1 MAESNKQKKQAYLE
15 QINLAEKL
23 RGIVED
29 TNMENERAIEIAID
43 LDSKLQDRI
52 KSADGIKALDEA
64 INELLLEQAKTKSDI
79 NQEMI
84 DELTTTRD
92 IMKLEEERKGLMD
105 DLNDKLKDA
114 SGMNNEFVKAFQQGG
129 AIGVG
134 IVATT
139 KALEYL
145 GDVMDNTVGLAKD
158 LYTNMGTSADEATRL
173 GFQTLGAAISIEGL
187 LYGVEGLSAAA
198 KDAGDFFG
206 TTRGVTSQMQKDIA
220 ELTALTG
227 DAANSVKLN
236 EIFEQTAQSS
246 SDLTDDIRAIATKE
260 GVNASALFKQ
270 MAGSAGL
277 LVGASAEELKN
288 LAKKTAELQR
298 QGVTMAQMEEMSG
311 NLLNIETSL
320 QAEMKVRAMGMDQIA
335 GSAGAFRD
343 AAMAFEFGDEAQGME
358 LMSQALQQAGVDAER
373 FGEMNR
379 KEKEAVAALMGTNV
393 DGLSDMV
400 IKQEQFA
407 RLKKENPTMSTEELQ
422 ALAEADAK
430 TAQIMGKVGSFGADI
445 GVAFAGAVAQM
456 AIMNKMQG
464 KDFGFKNLIPGMSKK
479 PKVET
484 PEIDP
489 KATDPKKAGGL
500 KSFLIGLRDGLQAF
514 AKSAGKTLLGA
525 LTLAGVV
532 AILGAGFAV
541 AMAILGDVDPVGM
554 LAFSVSIG
562 ILGAALALM
571 GQIGGNV
578 IMGALALG
586 IVAIALIPAAYAFS
600 LLENVDIGKMIAFSI
615 MLPLLALAAAG
626 LGFIAPFVI
635 AGAAALLVLGL
646 AIIPAAMAFSM
657 LSDANMEGIVD
668 KLATLGAVAGP
679 LLMVGAGLISI
690 AAGLGIMGYAGMAAL
705 PVLGMLL
712 ALSAAAPALIALGG
726 ALGGIFG
733 GGDEGGD
740 SDVVSELKGLRSDI
754 AAQPIQIVV
763 DGKVI
768 SEITRVQRS
777 RQSRAV

>member
-23 RGIVED
+23 KGIVEG

-43 LDSKLQDRI
+43 LDNKLQDRI
-52 KSADGIKALDEA
+52 KSADGVKALDEA

-206 TTRGVTSQMQKDIA
+206 TTRGVTAQMQKDIA

-227 DAANSVKLN
+227 DAAGSVKLN
-236 EIFEQTAQSS
+236 EIFEQTAQNS

-288 LAKKTAELQR
+288 LAKKTAELQK

-343 AAMAFEFGDEAQGME
+343 AAMAFEFGDEAEGME

-400 IKQEQFA
+400 VKQEQFA

-635 AGAAALLVLGL
+635 AGAAALMILGL
-646 AIIPAAMAFSM
+646 ALIPAAMAFGM
-657 LSDANMEGIVD
+657 LGDSGMDGMVES
-668 KLATLGAVAGP
+668 LATLGRVAGP

-690 AAGLGIMGYAGMAAL
+690 AAGLGIMGYAGMVAL

>member
-23 RGIVED
+23 KGIVEG

-227 DAANSVKLN
+227 DAAGSVKLN
-236 EIFEQTAQSS
+236 EIFEQTAQNS

-288 LAKKTAELQR
+288 LAKKTAELQK

-343 AAMAFEFGDEAQGME
+343 AAMAFEFGEEAEGME

-456 AIMNKMQG
+456 ALMNKMHGQ
-464 KDFGFKNLIPGMSKK
+464 DMGFKNLIPGMSKK

-626 LGFIAPFVI
+626 LGFIAPFVM

>member
-236 EIFEQTAQSS
+236 EIFEQTAQNS

-320 QAEMKVRAMGMDQIA
+320 RAEMKVRAMGMDDIA
-335 GSAGAFRD
+335 SSAGAFRD

>member
-23 RGIVED
+23 KGIVEG

-246 SDLTDDIRAIATKE
+246 SDLTATKE

-626 LGFIAPFVI
+626 LGFIAPFVM

-646 AIIPAAMAFSM
+646 AIIPAAM
-657 LSDANMEGIVD
+657 ANMEGIVD

>member
-23 RGIVED
+23 KGIVEG

-379 KEKEAVAALMGTNV
+379 KEREAVAALIGTNV

-464 KDFGFKNLIPGMSKK
+464 KDMGFKNLIPGMSKK

-626 LGFIAPFVI
+626 LGFIAPFVM

>member
-23 RGIVED
+23 KGIVEG

-236 EIFEQTAQSS
+236 EIFEQTAQNS

-626 LGFIAPFVI
+626 LGFIAPFVM

>member
-1 MAESNKQKKQAYLE
+1 MAESNKQKKQAYIE

-23 RGIVED
+23 KGIVEG

-52 KSADGIKALDEA
+52 KSADGIQKLDEA
-64 INELLLEQAKTKSDI
+64 INELLLEQARTKSDI

-92 IMKLEEERKGLMD
+92 IMKLEEKRKDLMD
-105 DLNDKLKDA
+105 DLTDKLKDA
-114 SGMNNEFVKAFQQGG
+114 GGLNNEFVKAFQQGG
-129 AIGVG
+129 LIGAG

-158 LYTNMGTSADEATRL
+158 LYTNMGTSTEEATRL
-173 GFQTLGAAISIEGL
+173 GFQTLGAALSIEGL

-206 TTRGVTSQMQKDIA
+206 TTRGITSQMQKDIA

-236 EIFEQTAQSS
+236 AIFEQTAQSS

-288 LAKKTAELQR
+288 LAKKTAELQK

-320 QAEMKVRAMGMDQIA
+320 RAEMKVRAMGMDDIA

-343 AAMAFEFGDEAQGME
+343 AAMAFEFGEEAEGME
-358 LMSQALQQAGVDAER
+358 LMGQALKQAGVDAER

-400 IKQEQFA
+400 VKQAEFA
-407 RLKKENPTMSTEELQ
+407 RLKAENPTMSPEELQ
-422 ALAEADAK
+422 ALSEAKKETEILLSKAVSGG
-430 TAQIMGKVGSFGADI
+430 TEL

-464 KDFGFKNLIPGMSKK
+464 KSMGFENLIPGMSKK
-479 PKVET
+479 KKIET

-489 KATDPKKAGGL
+489 KATDPKKAGGI
-500 KSFLIGLRDGLQAF
+500 KSFLMGLRDGLQAF
-514 AKSAGKTLLGA
+514 AKGAGKTLLGA

-532 AILGAGFAV
+532 AILGVGFAV
-541 AMAILGDVDPVGM
+541 AMEILGDVDPVKM
-554 LAFSVSIG
+554 LAFSVSMG
-562 ILGAALALM
+562 ILGATLAL
-571 GQIGGNV
+571 IANVAGNV
-578 IMGALALG
+578 IVGALALG
-586 IVAIALIPAAYAFS
+586 IVAVALIPAAYAFS
-600 LLENVDIGKMIAFSI
+600 LLENVDVGKMIAFSI

-626 LGFIAPFVI
+626 LGFLFVPI
-635 AGAAALLVLGL
+635 VAGAAALMILGAAL
-646 AIIPAAMAFSM
+646 IPAAMAFGM
-657 LSDANMEGIVD
+657 LGDSGVEGIVES
-668 KLATLGAVAGP
+668 LGTLGQVAGP
-679 LLMVGAGLISI
+679 LLMVGAGLVSI
-690 AAGLGIMGYAGMAAL
+690 AAGLAIMGYVGMGAL
-705 PVLGMLL
+705 PILGMLL
-712 ALSAAAPALIALGG
+712 ALSVAAPALLALGG

-754 AAQPIQIVV
+754 AGQPIQIVV

>member
-1 MAESNKQKKQAYLE
+1 MAESNKQKKQAYIE

-52 KSADGIKALDEA
+52 KSADGIQKLDEA
-64 INELLLEQAKTKSDI
+64 INELLLEQARTKSDI

-92 IMKLEEERKGLMD
+92 IMKLEEKRKDLMD
-105 DLNDKLKDA
+105 DLTDKLKDA
-114 SGMNNEFVKAFQQGG
+114 GGLNNEFVKAFQQGG
-129 AIGVG
+129 LIGAG

-158 LYTNMGTSADEATRL
+158 LYTNMGTSTEEATRL
-173 GFQTLGAAISIEGL
+173 GFQTLGAALSIEGL

-206 TTRGVTSQMQKDIA
+206 TTRGITSQMQKDIA

-236 EIFEQTAQSS
+236 AIFEQTAQSS

-288 LAKKTAELQR
+288 LAKKTAELQK

-320 QAEMKVRAMGMDQIA
+320 RAEMKVRAMGMDDIA

-343 AAMAFEFGDEAQGME
+343 AAMAFEFGEEAEGME
-358 LMSQALQQAGVDAER
+358 LMGQALKQAGVDAER

-400 IKQEQFA
+400 VKQAEFA
-407 RLKKENPTMSTEELQ
+407 RLKAENPTMSPEELQ
-422 ALAEADAK
+422 ALSEAKKETEILLSKAVSGG
-430 TAQIMGKVGSFGADI
+430 TELGI
-445 GVAFAGAVAQM
+445 AFAGAVAQM

-464 KDFGFKNLIPGMSKK
+464 KSMGFENLIPGMSKK
-479 PKVET
+479 KKIET

-489 KATDPKKAGGL
+489 KATDPKKAGGI
-500 KSFLIGLRDGLQAF
+500 KSFLMGLRDGLQAF
-514 AKSAGKTLLGA
+514 AKGAGKTLLGA

-532 AILGAGFAV
+532 AILGVGFAV
-541 AMAILGDVDPVGM
+541 AMEILGDVDPVKM
-554 LAFSVSIG
+554 LAFSVSMG
-562 ILGAALALM
+562 ILGATLAL
-571 GQIGGNV
+571 IANVAGNV
-578 IMGALALG
+578 IVGALALG
-586 IVAIALIPAAYAFS
+586 IVAVALIPAAYAFS
-600 LLENVDIGKMIAFSI
+600 LLENVDVGKMIAFSI

-626 LGFIAPFVI
+626 LGFLFVPI
-635 AGAAALLVLGL
+635 VAGAAALMILGAAL
-646 AIIPAAMAFSM
+646 IPAAMAFGM
-657 LSDANMEGIVD
+657 LGDSGVEGIVES
-668 KLATLGAVAGP
+668 LGTLGQVAGP
-679 LLMVGAGLISI
+679 LLMVGAGLVSI
-690 AAGLGIMGYAGMAAL
+690 AAGLAIMGYVGMGAL
-705 PVLGMLL
+705 PILGMLL
-712 ALSAAAPALIALGG
+712 ALSVAAPALLALGG

-754 AAQPIQIVV
+754 AGQPIQIVV

>member
-23 RGIVED
+23 KGIVEG

-236 EIFEQTAQSS
+236 EIFEQTAQNS

-288 LAKKTAELQR
+288 LAKKTAELQK

-400 IKQEQFA
+400 VKQEQFA

-541 AMAILGDVDPVGM
+541 AMAILGDFDPVGM

-626 LGFIAPFVI
+626 LGFIAPFVM

>member
-525 LTLAGVV
+525 AVLAGDV

-626 LGFIAPFVI
+626 LGFIAPFVM

>member
-1 MAESNKQKKQAYLE
+1 MAESNKQKKQAYIE

-52 KSADGIKALDEA
+52 KSADGIQKLDEA
-64 INELLLEQAKTKSDI
+64 INELLLEQARTKSDI

-92 IMKLEEERKGLMD
+92 IMKLEEKRKDLMD
-105 DLNDKLKDA
+105 DLTDKLKDA
-114 SGMNNEFVKAFQQGG
+114 GGLNNEFVKAFQQGG
-129 AIGVG
+129 LIGAG

-158 LYTNMGTSADEATRL
+158 LYTNMGTSTEEATRL
-173 GFQTLGAAISIEGL
+173 GFQTLGAAFSIEGL

-206 TTRGVTSQMQKDIA
+206 TTRGITSQMQKDIA

-236 EIFEQTAQSS
+236 AIFEQTAQSS

-288 LAKKTAELQR
+288 LAKKTAELQK

-320 QAEMKVRAMGMDQIA
+320 RAEMKVRAMGMDDIA

-343 AAMAFEFGDEAQGME
+343 AAMAFEFGEEAEGME
-358 LMSQALQQAGVDAER
+358 LMGQALKQAGVDAER

-400 IKQEQFA
+400 VKQAEFA
-407 RLKKENPTMSTEELQ
+407 RLKAENPTMSPEELQ
-422 ALAEADAK
+422 ALSEAKKETEILLSKAVSGG
-430 TAQIMGKVGSFGADI
+430 TELGI
-445 GVAFAGAVAQM
+445 AFAGAVAQM

-464 KDFGFKNLIPGMSKK
+464 KSMGFENLIPGMSKK
-479 PKVET
+479 KKIET

-489 KATDPKKAGGL
+489 KATDPKKAGGI
-500 KSFLIGLRDGLQAF
+500 KSFLMGLRDGLQAF
-514 AKSAGKTLLGA
+514 AKGAGKTLLGA

-532 AILGAGFAV
+532 AILGVGFAV
-541 AMAILGDVDPVGM
+541 AMEILGDVDPVKM
-554 LAFSVSIG
+554 LAFSVSMG
-562 ILGAALALM
+562 ILGATLAL
-571 GQIGGNV
+571 IANVAGNV
-578 IMGALALG
+578 IVGALALG
-586 IVAIALIPAAYAFS
+586 IVAVALIPAAYAFS
-600 LLENVDIGKMIAFSI
+600 LLENVDVGKMIAFSI

-626 LGFIAPFVI
+626 LGFLFVPI
-635 AGAAALLVLGL
+635 VAGAAALMILGAAL
-646 AIIPAAMAFSM
+646 IPAAMAFGM
-657 LSDANMEGIVD
+657 LGDSGVEGIVES
-668 KLATLGAVAGP
+668 LGTLGQVAGP
-679 LLMVGAGLISI
+679 LLMVGAGLVSI
-690 AAGLGIMGYAGMAAL
+690 AAGLAIMGYVGMGAL
-705 PVLGMLL
+705 PILGMLL
-712 ALSAAAPALIALGG
+712 ALSVAAPALLALGG

-754 AAQPIQIVV
+754 AGQPIQIVV

>member
-236 EIFEQTAQSS
+236 EIFEQTAQNS

-626 LGFIAPFVI
+626 LGFIAPFVM

-712 ALSAAAPALIALGG
+712 ALSEAAPALLALGG

>member
-52 KSADGIKALDEA
+52 KSADGVKALDEA

-626 LGFIAPFVI
+626 LGFIAPFVM

>member
-1 MAESNKQKKQAYLE
+1 MAESNKQKKQAYIE

-52 KSADGIKALDEA
+52 KSADGIQKLDEA
-64 INELLLEQAKTKSDI
+64 INELLLEQARTKSDI

-92 IMKLEEERKGLMD
+92 IMKLEEKRKDLME
-105 DLNDKLKDA
+105 DLTDKLKDA
-114 SGMNNEFVKAFQQGG
+114 GGLNNEFVKAFQQGG
-129 AIGVG
+129 LIGAG

-145 GDVMDNTVGLAKD
+145 GDVMDNTVGLEKD
-158 LYTNMGTSADEATRL
+158 LYTNMGTSTEEATRL
-173 GFQTLGAAISIEGL
+173 GFQTLGAALSIEGL

-206 TTRGVTSQMQKDIA
+206 TTRGITSQMQKDIA

-236 EIFEQTAQSS
+236 AIFEQTAQSS

-288 LAKKTAELQR
+288 LAKKTAELQK

-320 QAEMKVRAMGMDQIA
+320 RAEMKVRAMGMDDIA

-343 AAMAFEFGDEAQGME
+343 AAMAFEFGEEAEGME
-358 LMSQALQQAGVDAER
+358 LMGQALKQAGVDAER

-400 IKQEQFA
+400 VKQAEFA
-407 RLKKENPTMSTEELQ
+407 RLKAENPTMSPEELQ
-422 ALAEADAK
+422 ALSEAKKETEILLSKAVSGG
-430 TAQIMGKVGSFGADI
+430 TEL

-464 KDFGFKNLIPGMSKK
+464 KSMGFENLIPGMSKK
-479 PKVET
+479 KKIET

-489 KATDPKKAGGL
+489 KATDPKKAGGI
-500 KSFLIGLRDGLQAF
+500 KSFLMGLRDGLQAF
-514 AKSAGKTLLGA
+514 AKGAGKTLLGA

-532 AILGAGFAV
+532 AILGVGFAV
-541 AMAILGDVDPVGM
+541 AMEILGDVDPVKM
-554 LAFSVSIG
+554 LAFSVSMG
-562 ILGAALALM
+562 ILGATLAL
-571 GQIGGNV
+571 IANVAGNV
-578 IMGALALG
+578 IVGALALG
-586 IVAIALIPAAYAFS
+586 IVAVALIPAAYAFS
-600 LLENVDIGKMIAFSI
+600 LLENVDVGKMIAFSI

-626 LGFIAPFVI
+626 LGFLFVPI
-635 AGAAALLVLGL
+635 VAGAAALMILGAAL
-646 AIIPAAMAFSM
+646 IPAAMAFGM
-657 LSDANMEGIVD
+657 LGDSGVEGIVES
-668 KLATLGAVAGP
+668 LGTLGQVAGP
-679 LLMVGAGLISI
+679 LLMVGAGLVSI
-690 AAGLGIMGYAGMAAL
+690 AAGLAIMGYVGMGAL
-705 PVLGMLL
+705 PILGMLL
-712 ALSAAAPALIALGG
+712 ALSVAAPALLALGG

-754 AAQPIQIVV
+754 AGQPIQIVV

>member
-288 LAKKTAELQR
+288 LAKKTAELQK

-358 LMSQALQQAGVDAER
+358 LMSQALQQAGIDSQK

-379 KEKEAVAALMGTNV
+379 KEREAVAALIGTNV

-400 IKQEQFA
+400 VKQEQFA

-464 KDFGFKNLIPGMSKK
+464 KDF
-479 PKVET
+479 E
-484 PEIDP
+484 
-489 KATDPKKAGGL
+489 
-500 KSFLIGLRDGLQAF
+500 
-514 AKSAGKTLLGA
+514 
-525 LTLAGVV
+525 
-532 AILGAGFAV
+532 
-541 AMAILGDVDPVGM
+541 
-554 LAFSVSIG
+554 
-562 ILGAALALM
+562 
-571 GQIGGNV
+571 
-578 IMGALALG
+578 
-586 IVAIALIPAAYAFS
+586 
-600 LLENVDIGKMIAFSI
+600 
-615 MLPLLALAAAG
+615 
-626 LGFIAPFVI
+626 
-635 AGAAALLVLGL
+635 
-646 AIIPAAMAFSM
+646 
-657 LSDANMEGIVD
+657 
-668 KLATLGAVAGP
+668 
-679 LLMVGAGLISI
+679 
-690 AAGLGIMGYAGMAAL
+690 
-705 PVLGMLL
+705 
-712 ALSAAAPALIALGG
+712 
-726 ALGGIFG
+726 
-733 GGDEGGD
+733 
-740 SDVVSELKGLRSDI
+740 
-754 AAQPIQIVV
+754 
-763 DGKVI
+763 
-768 SEITRVQRS
+768 
-777 RQSRAV
+777 

>member
-288 LAKKTAELQR
+288 LAKKTAELQK

-626 LGFIAPFVI
+626 LGFIAPFVM

-657 LSDANMEGIVD
+657 LSDANMEGVVD

>member
-23 RGIVED
+23 KGIVEG

-52 KSADGIKALDEA
+52 KSADGVRALDEA

-134 IVATT
+134 IVAAT

-145 GDVMDNTVGLAKD
+145 GDVVDNTVGLAKD
-158 LYTNMGTSADEATRL
+158 LYINMGTSADEATRL
-173 GFQTLGAAISIEGL
+173 GLQTFGAALSIEGL
-187 LYGVEGLSAAA
+187 LYGVEGLAAAA

-206 TTRGVTSQMQKDIA
+206 TTRGITSQMQKDIA

-227 DAANSVKLN
+227 DAAGSVKLN
-236 EIFEQTAQSS
+236 AIFEQTAQSS

-288 LAKKTAELQR
+288 LAKKTAELQK
-298 QGVTMAQMEEMSG
+298 QGVSMAQMEEMSG

-320 QAEMKVRAMGMDQIA
+320 QSEMKVRAMGMDQIA
-335 GSAGAFRD
+335 DSAGAFRQ
-343 AAMAFEFGDEAQGME
+343 AAMAFEFGEEAEGME
-358 LMSQALQQAGVDAER
+358 LMSQALQQAGIDSEK
-373 FGEMNR
+373 FGKMNR
-379 KEKEAVAALMGTNV
+379 KEKEAVAAMLGTNV

-400 IKQEQFA
+400 VKQAEFA
-407 RLKKENPTMSTEELQ
+407 RLKKENPTMSAEELQ

-464 KDFGFKNLIPGMSKK
+464 KDMGFKNLIPGMGEKS
-479 PKVET
+479 KVET
-484 PEIDP
+484 PKIDP

-514 AKSAGKTLLGA
+514 AQKAGKTLLGA

-532 AILGAGFAV
+532 AILGGGFAV
-541 AMAILGDVDPVGM
+541 AMAILGDVDPVKM

-571 GQIGGNV
+571 GSIGGNV

-635 AGAAALLVLGL
+635 AGAAALMVLGL
-646 AIIPAAMAFSM
+646 ALIPAAMAFGM
-657 LSDANMEGIVD
+657 LGDSGMEGIVE

>member
-236 EIFEQTAQSS
+236 EIFEQTAQNS

-288 LAKKTAELQR
+288 LAKKTAELQK

-320 QAEMKVRAMGMDQIA
+320 RAEMKVRAMGMDDIA
-335 GSAGAFRD
+335 SSAGAFRE
-343 AAMAFEFGDEAQGME
+343 AAKAFEFGDEAEGME

-626 LGFIAPFVI
+626 LGFIAPFVM

>member
-1 MAESNKQKKQAYLE
+1 MAESNKQKKQAYIE

-52 KSADGIKALDEA
+52 KSADGIQKLDEA
-64 INELLLEQAKTKSDI
+64 INELLLEQARTKSDI

-92 IMKLEEERKGLMD
+92 IMKLEEKRKDLME
-105 DLNDKLKDA
+105 DLTDKLKDA
-114 SGMNNEFVKAFQQGG
+114 GGLNNEFVKAFQQGG
-129 AIGVG
+129 LIGAG

-158 LYTNMGTSADEATRL
+158 LYTNMGTSTEEATRL
-173 GFQTLGAAISIEGL
+173 GFQTLGAALSIEGL

-206 TTRGVTSQMQKDIA
+206 TTRGITLQMQKDIA

-236 EIFEQTAQSS
+236 AIFEQTAQSS

-288 LAKKTAELQR
+288 LAKKTAELQK

-320 QAEMKVRAMGMDQIA
+320 RAEMKVRAMGMDDIA

-343 AAMAFEFGDEAQGME
+343 AAMAFEFGEEAEGME
-358 LMSQALQQAGVDAER
+358 LMGQALKQAGVDAER

-400 IKQEQFA
+400 VKQAEFA
-407 RLKKENPTMSTEELQ
+407 RLKAENPTMSPEELQ
-422 ALAEADAK
+422 ALSEAKKETEILLSKAVSGG
-430 TAQIMGKVGSFGADI
+430 TEL

-464 KDFGFKNLIPGMSKK
+464 KSMGFENLIPGMSKK
-479 PKVET
+479 KKIET

-489 KATDPKKAGGL
+489 KATDPKKAGGI
-500 KSFLIGLRDGLQAF
+500 KSFLMGLRDGLQAF
-514 AKSAGKTLLGA
+514 AKGAGKTLLGA

-532 AILGAGFAV
+532 AILGGGFAV
-541 AMAILGDVDPVGM
+541 AMEILGDVDPVKM
-554 LAFSVSIG
+554 LAFSVSMG
-562 ILGAALALM
+562 ILGATLAL
-571 GQIGGNV
+571 IANVAGNV
-578 IMGALALG
+578 IVGALALG
-586 IVAIALIPAAYAFS
+586 IVAVALIPAAYAFS
-600 LLENVDIGKMIAFSI
+600 LLENVDVGKMIAFSI

-626 LGFIAPFVI
+626 LGFLFVPI
-635 AGAAALLVLGL
+635 VAGAAALMILGAAL
-646 AIIPAAMAFSM
+646 IPAAMAFGM
-657 LSDANMEGIVD
+657 LGDSGVEGIVES
-668 KLATLGAVAGP
+668 LGTLGQVAGP
-679 LLMVGAGLISI
+679 LLMVGAGLVSI
-690 AAGLGIMGYAGMAAL
+690 AAGLAIMGYVGMGAL
-705 PVLGMLL
+705 PILGMLL
-712 ALSAAAPALIALGG
+712 ALSVAAPALLALGG

-754 AAQPIQIVV
+754 AGQPIQIVV

>member
-1 MAESNKQKKQAYLE
+1 MAESNKQKKQAYIE

-52 KSADGIKALDEA
+52 KSADGIQKLDEA
-64 INELLLEQAKTKSDI
+64 INELLLEQARTKSDI

-92 IMKLEEERKGLMD
+92 IMKLEEKRKDLMD
-105 DLNDKLKDA
+105 DLTDKLKDA
-114 SGMNNEFVKAFQQGG
+114 GGLNNEFVKAFQQGG
-129 AIGVG
+129 LIGAG

-158 LYTNMGTSADEATRL
+158 LYTNMGTSTEEATRL
-173 GFQTLGAAISIEGL
+173 GFQTLGAAFSIEGL

-206 TTRGVTSQMQKDIA
+206 TTRGITLQMQKDIA

-236 EIFEQTAQSS
+236 AIFEQTAQSS

-288 LAKKTAELQR
+288 LAKKTAELQK

-320 QAEMKVRAMGMDQIA
+320 RAEMKVRAMGMDDIA

-343 AAMAFEFGDEAQGME
+343 AAMAFEFGEEAEGME
-358 LMSQALQQAGVDAER
+358 LMGQALKQAGVDAER

-400 IKQEQFA
+400 VKQAEFA
-407 RLKKENPTMSTEELQ
+407 RLKAENPTMSPEELQ
-422 ALAEADAK
+422 ALSEAKKETEILLSKAVSGG
-430 TAQIMGKVGSFGADI
+430 TELGI
-445 GVAFAGAVAQM
+445 AFAGAVAQM

-464 KDFGFKNLIPGMSKK
+464 KSMGFENLIPGMSKK
-479 PKVET
+479 KKIET

-489 KATDPKKAGGL
+489 KATDPKKAGGI
-500 KSFLIGLRDGLQAF
+500 KSFLMGLRDGLQAF
-514 AKSAGKTLLGA
+514 AKGAGKTLLGA

-532 AILGAGFAV
+532 AILGVGFAV
-541 AMAILGDVDPVGM
+541 AMEILGDVDPVKM
-554 LAFSVSIG
+554 LAFSVSMG
-562 ILGAALALM
+562 ILGATLAL
-571 GQIGGNV
+571 IANVAGNV
-578 IMGALALG
+578 IVGALALG
-586 IVAIALIPAAYAFS
+586 IVAVALIPAAYAFS
-600 LLENVDIGKMIAFSI
+600 LLENVDVGKMIAFSI

-626 LGFIAPFVI
+626 LGFLFVPI
-635 AGAAALLVLGL
+635 VAGAAALMILGAAL
-646 AIIPAAMAFSM
+646 IPAAMAFGM
-657 LSDANMEGIVD
+657 LGDSGVEGIVES
-668 KLATLGAVAGP
+668 LGTLGQVAGP
-679 LLMVGAGLISI
+679 LLMVGAGLVSI
-690 AAGLGIMGYAGMAAL
+690 AAGLAIMGYVGMGAL
-705 PVLGMLL
+705 PILGMLL
-712 ALSAAAPALIALGG
+712 ALSVAAPALLALGG

-754 AAQPIQIVV
+754 AGQPIQIVV

>member
-23 RGIVED
+23 KGIVEG

-335 GSAGAFRD
+335 SSAGAFRE
-343 AAMAFEFGDEAQGME
+343 AAKAFEFGDEAEGME

-626 LGFIAPFVI
+626 LGFIAPFVM

>member
-1 MAESNKQKKQAYLE
+1 MAESNKQKKQAYIE

-52 KSADGIKALDEA
+52 KSADGIQKLDEA
-64 INELLLEQAKTKSDI
+64 INELLLEQARTKSDI

-92 IMKLEEERKGLMD
+92 IMKLEEKRKDLME
-105 DLNDKLKDA
+105 DLTDKLKDA
-114 SGMNNEFVKAFQQGG
+114 GGLNNEFVKAFQQGG
-129 AIGVG
+129 LIGAG

-158 LYTNMGTSADEATRL
+158 LYTNMGTSTEEATRL
-173 GFQTLGAAISIEGL
+173 GFQTLGAALSIEGL

-206 TTRGVTSQMQKDIA
+206 TTRGITSQMQKDIA

-236 EIFEQTAQSS
+236 AIFEQTAQSS

-288 LAKKTAELQR
+288 LAKKTAELQK

-320 QAEMKVRAMGMDQIA
+320 RAEMKVRAMGMDDIA

-343 AAMAFEFGDEAQGME
+343 AAMAFEFGEEAEGME
-358 LMSQALQQAGVDAER
+358 LMGQALKQAGVDAER

-400 IKQEQFA
+400 VKQAEFA
-407 RLKKENPTMSTEELQ
+407 RLKAENPTMSPEELQ
-422 ALAEADAK
+422 ALSEAKKETEILLSKAVSGG
-430 TAQIMGKVGSFGADI
+430 TEL

-464 KDFGFKNLIPGMSKK
+464 KSMGFENLIPGMSKK
-479 PKVET
+479 KKIET

-489 KATDPKKAGGL
+489 KATDPKKAGGI
-500 KSFLIGLRDGLQAF
+500 KSFLMGLRDGLQAF
-514 AKSAGKTLLGA
+514 AKGAGKTLLGA

-532 AILGAGFAV
+532 AILGVGFAV
-541 AMAILGDVDPVGM
+541 AMEILGDVDPVKM
-554 LAFSVSIG
+554 LAFSVSMG
-562 ILGAALALM
+562 ILGATLAL
-571 GQIGGNV
+571 IANVAGNV
-578 IMGALALG
+578 IVGALALG
-586 IVAIALIPAAYAFS
+586 IVAVALIPAAYAFS
-600 LLENVDIGKMIAFSI
+600 LLENVDVGKMIAFSI

-626 LGFIAPFVI
+626 LGFLFVPI
-635 AGAAALLVLGL
+635 VAGAAALMILGAAL
-646 AIIPAAMAFSM
+646 IPAAMAFGM
-657 LSDANMEGIVD
+657 LGDSGVEGIVES
-668 KLATLGAVAGP
+668 LGTLGQVAGP
-679 LLMVGAGLISI
+679 LLMVGAGLVSI
-690 AAGLGIMGYAGMAAL
+690 AAGLAIMGYVGMGAL
-705 PVLGMLL
+705 PILGMLL
-712 ALSAAAPALIALGG
+712 ALSVAAPALLALGG

-754 AAQPIQIVV
+754 AGQPIQIVV

>member
-15 QINLAEKL
+15 QINLAERLK
-23 RGIVED
+23 GIVEG

-52 KSADGIKALDEA
+52 KSADGVKALDEA
-64 INELLLEQAKTKSDI
+64 INELLLEQARTKSDI

-134 IVATT
+134 IVAAT

-158 LYTNMGTSADEATRL
+158 LYINMGTSTEEATRL
-173 GFQTLGAAISIEGL
+173 GFQTFGAALSIEGL
-187 LYGVEGLSAAA
+187 LYGVEGLAAAA

-206 TTRGVTSQMQKDIA
+206 TTRGITSQMQKDIA

-227 DAANSVKLN
+227 DAAGSVKLN
-236 EIFEQTAQSS
+236 AIFEQTAQSS

-288 LAKKTAELQR
+288 LAKKTAELQK
-298 QGVTMAQMEEMSG
+298 QGVSMAQMEEMSG

-320 QAEMKVRAMGMDQIA
+320 QSEMKVRAMGMDQIA
-335 GSAGAFRD
+335 DSAGAFRQ
-343 AAMAFEFGDEAQGME
+343 AAMAFEFGDEAEGME
-358 LMSQALQQAGVDAER
+358 LMSQALQQAGVDAEK

-379 KEKEAVAALMGTNV
+379 KEKEAVAAMLGTNV

-400 IKQEQFA
+400 VKQAEFA
-407 RLKKENPTMSTEELQ
+407 RLKAENPTMSPEELQ
-422 ALAEADAK
+422 ALSEAKKETEILLSKAVNGG
-430 TAQIMGKVGSFGADI
+430 TELGM
-445 GVAFAGAVAQM
+445 AFAGAVAQM

-464 KDFGFKNLIPGMSKK
+464 KSMGFENLNPFSKN
-479 PKVET
+479 KVET

-489 KATDPKKAGGL
+489 KADPKKAGGI
-500 KSFLIGLRDGLQAF
+500 KEFLTGLRDGLQAF

-541 AMAILGDVDPVGM
+541 AMAILGDVDPVKM

-571 GQIGGNV
+571 GSIGGNV

-635 AGAAALLVLGL
+635 AGAAALMVLGL
-646 AIIPAAMAFSM
+646 ALIPAAMAFGM
-657 LSDANMEGIVD
+657 LGDSGMDGMVES
-668 KLATLGAVAGP
+668 LATLGQVAGP

>member
-288 LAKKTAELQR
+288 LAKKTAELQK

-464 KDFGFKNLIPGMSKK
+464 KDMGFKNLIPGMSKK

-626 LGFIAPFVI
+626 LGFIAPFVM

-657 LSDANMEGIVD
+657 LSDANMEGVVD

>member
-1 MAESNKQKKQAYLE
+1 MAESNKQKKQAYIE

-23 RGIVED
+23 KGIVEG

-52 KSADGIKALDEA
+52 KSADGIQKLDEA
-64 INELLLEQAKTKSDI
+64 INELLLEQAKTKTDI

-92 IMKLEEERKGLMD
+92 IMKLEEKRKGLMD

-139 KALEYL
+139 KAIEYL
-145 GDVMDNTVGLAKD
+145 GDVMNNTVGLAKD

-206 TTRGVTSQMQKDIA
+206 TTRGITSQMQKDIA

-236 EIFEQTAQSS
+236 EIFEQTAQNS

-320 QAEMKVRAMGMDQIA
+320 RAEMKVRAMGMDDIA

-343 AAMAFEFGDEAQGME
+343 AAMAFEFGDEAEGME
-358 LMSQALQQAGVDAER
+358 LMGQALKQAGVDAER

-400 IKQEQFA
+400 VKQEQFA
-407 RLKKENPTMSTEELQ
+407 RLKAENPTMSTEELQ

-430 TAQIMGKVGSFGADI
+430 TAQIMGKVGSFGLNI
-445 GVAFAGAVAQM
+445 GTAFAGAVAQM

-464 KDFGFKNLIPGMSKK
+464 KDMGFKNLIPGMSKK
-479 PKVET
+479 PKIET
-484 PEIDP
+484 PKIDGDV
-489 KATDPKKAGGL
+489 DPKKAGGI
-500 KSFLIGLRDGLQAF
+500 KSFLTGLRDGLQAF
-514 AKSAGKTLLGA
+514 AKGAGKTLLGA

-532 AILGAGFAV
+532 AILGVGFAV
-541 AMAILGDVDPVGM
+541 AMEVLGDVDPVKM
-554 LAFSVSIG
+554 LAFSVSMG
-562 ILGAALALM
+562 ILGATLSLIANVA
-571 GQIGGNV
+571 GNV

-586 IVAIALIPAAYAFS
+586 IVAVALIPAAYAFS
-600 LLENVDIGKMIAFSI
+600 LLENVDVGKMIAFSI

-635 AGAAALLVLGL
+635 AGAAALMILGL
-646 AIIPAAMAFSM
+646 ALIPAAMAFGM
-657 LSDANMEGIVD
+657 LGDSGMDGMVES
-668 KLATLGAVAGP
+668 LATLGQVAGP

-705 PVLGMLL
+705 PILGMLL
-712 ALSAAAPALIALGG
+712 ALSVAAPALLALGG

-754 AAQPIQIVV
+754 AGQPIQIVV

>member
-288 LAKKTAELQR
+288 LAKKTAELQK

-464 KDFGFKNLIPGMSKK
+464 KDMGFKNLIPGMSKK

-626 LGFIAPFVI
+626 LGFIAPFVM

>member
-1 MAESNKQKKQAYLE
+1 MAESNKQKKQAYIE

-52 KSADGIKALDEA
+52 KSADGIQKLDEA
-64 INELLLEQAKTKSDI
+64 INELLLEQARTKSDI

-92 IMKLEEERKGLMD
+92 IMKLEEKRKDLME
-105 DLNDKLKDA
+105 DLTDKLKDA
-114 SGMNNEFVKAFQQGG
+114 GGLNNEFVKAFQQGG
-129 AIGVG
+129 LIGAG

-158 LYTNMGTSADEATRL
+158 LYTNMGTSTEEATRL
-173 GFQTLGAAISIEGL
+173 GFQTLGAALSIEGL

-206 TTRGVTSQMQKDIA
+206 TTRGITSQMQKDIA

-236 EIFEQTAQSS
+236 AIFEQTAQSS

-288 LAKKTAELQR
+288 LAKKTAELQK

-320 QAEMKVRAMGMDQIA
+320 RAEMKVRAMGMDDIA

-343 AAMAFEFGDEAQGME
+343 AAMAFEFGEEAEGME
-358 LMSQALQQAGVDAER
+358 LMGQALKQAGVDAER

-400 IKQEQFA
+400 VKQAEFA
-407 RLKKENPTMSTEELQ
+407 RLKAENPTMSPEELQ
-422 ALAEADAK
+422 ALSEAKKETEILLSKAVSGG
-430 TAQIMGKVGSFGADI
+430 TELGI
-445 GVAFAGAVAQM
+445 AFAGAVAQM

-464 KDFGFKNLIPGMSKK
+464 KSMGFENLIPGMSKK
-479 PKVET
+479 KKIET

-489 KATDPKKAGGL
+489 KATDPKKAGGI
-500 KSFLIGLRDGLQAF
+500 KSFLMGLRDGLQAF
-514 AKSAGKTLLGA
+514 AKGAGKTLLGA

-532 AILGAGFAV
+532 AILGVGFAV
-541 AMAILGDVDPVGM
+541 AMEILGDVDPVKM
-554 LAFSVSIG
+554 LAFSVSMG
-562 ILGAALALM
+562 ILGATLAL
-571 GQIGGNV
+571 IANVAGNV
-578 IMGALALG
+578 IVGALALG
-586 IVAIALIPAAYAFS
+586 IVAVALIPAAYAFS
-600 LLENVDIGKMIAFSI
+600 LLENVDVGKMIAFSI

-626 LGFIAPFVI
+626 LGFLFVPI
-635 AGAAALLVLGL
+635 VAGAAALMILGAAL
-646 AIIPAAMAFSM
+646 IPAAMAFGM
-657 LSDANMEGIVD
+657 LGDSGVEGIVES
-668 KLATLGAVAGP
+668 LGTLGQVAGP
-679 LLMVGAGLISI
+679 LLMVGAGLVSI
-690 AAGLGIMGYAGMAAL
+690 AAGLAIMGYVGMGAL
-705 PVLGMLL
+705 PILGMLL
-712 ALSAAAPALIALGG
+712 ALSVAAPALLALGG

-754 AAQPIQIVV
+754 AGQPIQIVV

>member
-320 QAEMKVRAMGMDQIA
+320 RAEMKVRAMGMDDIA
-335 GSAGAFRD
+335 SSAGAFRE
-343 AAMAFEFGDEAQGME
+343 AAKAFEFGDEAQGME

-400 IKQEQFA
+400 VKQEQFA

-626 LGFIAPFVI
+626 LGFIAPFVM

>member
-1 MAESNKQKKQAYLE
+1 MAESNKQKKQAYIE

-52 KSADGIKALDEA
+52 KSADGIQKLDEA
-64 INELLLEQAKTKSDI
+64 INELLLEQARTKSDI

-92 IMKLEEERKGLMD
+92 IMKLEEKRKDLME
-105 DLNDKLKDA
+105 DLTDKLKDA
-114 SGMNNEFVKAFQQGG
+114 GGLNNEFVKAFQQGG
-129 AIGVG
+129 LIGAG

-158 LYTNMGTSADEATRL
+158 LYTNMGTSTEEATRL
-173 GFQTLGAAISIEGL
+173 GFQTLGAALSIEGL

-206 TTRGVTSQMQKDIA
+206 TTRGITLQMQKDIA

-236 EIFEQTAQSS
+236 AIFEQTAQSS

-288 LAKKTAELQR
+288 LAKKTAELQK

-320 QAEMKVRAMGMDQIA
+320 RAEMKVRAMGMDDIA

-343 AAMAFEFGDEAQGME
+343 AAMAFEFGEEAEGME
-358 LMSQALQQAGVDAER
+358 LMGQALKQAGVDAER

-400 IKQEQFA
+400 VKQAEFA
-407 RLKKENPTMSTEELQ
+407 RLKAENPTMSPEELQ
-422 ALAEADAK
+422 ALSEAKKETEILLSKAVSGG
-430 TAQIMGKVGSFGADI
+430 TELGI
-445 GVAFAGAVAQM
+445 AFAGAVAQM

-464 KDFGFKNLIPGMSKK
+464 KSMGFENLIPGMSKK
-479 PKVET
+479 KKIET

-489 KATDPKKAGGL
+489 KATDPKKAGGI
-500 KSFLIGLRDGLQAF
+500 KSFLMGLRDGLQAF
-514 AKSAGKTLLGA
+514 AKGAGKTLLGA

-532 AILGAGFAV
+532 AILGVGFAV
-541 AMAILGDVDPVGM
+541 AMEILGDVDPVKM
-554 LAFSVSIG
+554 LAFSVSMG
-562 ILGAALALM
+562 ILGATLAL
-571 GQIGGNV
+571 IANVAGNV
-578 IMGALALG
+578 IVGALALG
-586 IVAIALIPAAYAFS
+586 IVAVALIPAAYAFS
-600 LLENVDIGKMIAFSI
+600 LLENVDVGKMIAFSI

-626 LGFIAPFVI
+626 LGFLFVPI
-635 AGAAALLVLGL
+635 VAGAAALMILGAAL
-646 AIIPAAMAFSM
+646 IPAAMAFGM
-657 LSDANMEGIVD
+657 LGDSGVEGIVES
-668 KLATLGAVAGP
+668 LGTLGQVAGP
-679 LLMVGAGLISI
+679 LLMVGAGLVSI
-690 AAGLGIMGYAGMAAL
+690 AAGLAIMGYVGMGAL
-705 PVLGMLL
+705 PILGMLL
-712 ALSAAAPALIALGG
+712 ALSVAAPALLALGG

-754 AAQPIQIVV
+754 AGQPIQIVV

-768 SEITRVQRS
+768 SDITRVQRS

>member
-1 MAESNKQKKQAYLE
+1 MAESNKQKKQAYIE

-52 KSADGIKALDEA
+52 KSADGIQKLDEA
-64 INELLLEQAKTKSDI
+64 INELLLEQARTKSDI

-92 IMKLEEERKGLMD
+92 IMKLEEKRKDLME
-105 DLNDKLKDA
+105 DLTDKLKDA
-114 SGMNNEFVKAFQQGG
+114 GGLNNEFVKAFQQGG
-129 AIGVG
+129 LIGAG

-158 LYTNMGTSADEATRL
+158 LYTNMGTSTEEATRL
-173 GFQTLGAAISIEGL
+173 GFQTLGAALSIEGL

-206 TTRGVTSQMQKDIA
+206 TTRGITLQMQKDIA

-236 EIFEQTAQSS
+236 AIFEQTAQSS

-288 LAKKTAELQR
+288 LAKKTAELQK

-320 QAEMKVRAMGMDQIA
+320 RAEMKVRAMGMDDIA

-343 AAMAFEFGDEAQGME
+343 AAMAFEFGEEAEGME
-358 LMSQALQQAGVDAER
+358 LMGQALKQAGVDAER

-400 IKQEQFA
+400 VKQAEFA
-407 RLKKENPTMSTEELQ
+407 RLKAENPTMSPEELQ
-422 ALAEADAK
+422 ALSEAKKETEILLSKAVSGG
-430 TAQIMGKVGSFGADI
+430 TEL

-464 KDFGFKNLIPGMSKK
+464 KSMGFENLIPGMSKK
-479 PKVET
+479 KKIET

-489 KATDPKKAGGL
+489 KATDPKKAGGI
-500 KSFLIGLRDGLQAF
+500 KSFLMGLRDGLQAF
-514 AKSAGKTLLGA
+514 AKGAGKTLLGA

-532 AILGAGFAV
+532 AILGVGFAV
-541 AMAILGDVDPVGM
+541 AMEILGDVDPVKM
-554 LAFSVSIG
+554 LAFSVSMG
-562 ILGAALALM
+562 ILGATLAL
-571 GQIGGNV
+571 IANVAGNV
-578 IMGALALG
+578 IVGALALG
-586 IVAIALIPAAYAFS
+586 IVAVALIPAAYAFS
-600 LLENVDIGKMIAFSI
+600 LLENVDVGKMIAFSI

-626 LGFIAPFVI
+626 LGFLFVPI
-635 AGAAALLVLGL
+635 VAGAAALMILGAAL
-646 AIIPAAMAFSM
+646 IPAAMAFGM
-657 LSDANMEGIVD
+657 LGDSGVEGIVES
-668 KLATLGAVAGP
+668 LGTLGQVAGP
-679 LLMVGAGLISI
+679 LLMVGAGLVSI
-690 AAGLGIMGYAGMAAL
+690 AAGLAIMGYVGMGAL
-705 PVLGMLL
+705 PILGMLL
-712 ALSAAAPALIALGG
+712 ALSVAAPALLALGG

-754 AAQPIQIVV
+754 AGQPIQIVV

>member
-23 RGIVED
+23 KGIVEG

-52 KSADGIKALDEA
+52 KSADGVKALDEA

-206 TTRGVTSQMQKDIA
+206 TTRGVTAQMQKDIA

-236 EIFEQTAQSS
+236 EIFEQTAQNS

-288 LAKKTAELQR
+288 LAKKTAELQK
-298 QGVTMAQMEEMSG
+298 QGVTMAQMEE
-311 NLLNIETSL
+311 
-320 QAEMKVRAMGMDQIA
+320 MGMDQIA

-343 AAMAFEFGDEAQGME
+343 AAMAFEFGDEAEGME

-407 RLKKENPTMSTEELQ
+407 RLKAENPTMSTEELQ

-464 KDFGFKNLIPGMSKK
+464 KDMGFKNLIPGMSKK
-479 PKVET
+479 PKIET

-489 KATDPKKAGGL
+489 KATDPKKAGGI
-500 KSFLIGLRDGLQAF
+500 KSFLMGLRDGLQAF
-514 AKSAGKTLLGA
+514 AKGAGKTLLGA

-532 AILGAGFAV
+532 AILGVGFAV
-541 AMAILGDVDPVGM
+541 AMEILGDVDPVKM
-554 LAFSVSIG
+554 LAFSVSMG
-562 ILGAALALM
+562 ILGATLSLIANVA
-571 GQIGGNV
+571 GNV
-578 IMGALALG
+578 IVGALALG
-586 IVAIALIPAAYAFS
+586 IVAVALIPAAYAFS
-600 LLENVDIGKMIAFSI
+600 LLENVDVGQMIAFSI

-626 LGFIAPFVI
+626 LGFLFVPI
-635 AGAAALLVLGL
+635 VAGAAALAILGAAL
-646 AIIPAAMAFSM
+646 IPAAQAFGQLGDSG
-657 LSDANMEGIVD
+657 MEEIVN

-690 AAGLGIMGYAGMAAL
+690 AAGLGIMGYAGMVAL

-733 GGDEGGD
+733 GGDDGGD

>member
-23 RGIVED
+23 KGIVEG

-464 KDFGFKNLIPGMSKK
+464 KDMGFKNLIPGMSKK

-626 LGFIAPFVI
+626 LGFIAPFVM

>member
-1 MAESNKQKKQAYLE
+1 MAESNKQKKQAYIE

-52 KSADGIKALDEA
+52 KSADGIQKLDEA
-64 INELLLEQAKTKSDI
+64 INELLLEQARTKSDI

-92 IMKLEEERKGLMD
+92 IMKLEEKRKDLME
-105 DLNDKLKDA
+105 DLTDKLKDA
-114 SGMNNEFVKAFQQGG
+114 GGLNNEFVKAFQQGG
-129 AIGVG
+129 LIGAG

-158 LYTNMGTSADEATRL
+158 LYTNMGTSTEEATRL
-173 GFQTLGAAISIEGL
+173 GFQTLGAALSIEGL

-206 TTRGVTSQMQKDIA
+206 TTRGITLQMQKDIA

-236 EIFEQTAQSS
+236 AIFEQTAQSS

-288 LAKKTAELQR
+288 LAKKTAELQK

-320 QAEMKVRAMGMDQIA
+320 RAEMKVRAMGMDDIA

-343 AAMAFEFGDEAQGME
+343 AAMAFEFGEEAEGME
-358 LMSQALQQAGVDAER
+358 LMGQALKQAGVDAER

-400 IKQEQFA
+400 VKQAEFA
-407 RLKKENPTMSTEELQ
+407 RLKAENPTMSPEELQ
-422 ALAEADAK
+422 ALSEAKKETEILLSKAVSGG
-430 TAQIMGKVGSFGADI
+430 TEL

-464 KDFGFKNLIPGMSKK
+464 KSMGFENLIPGMSKK
-479 PKVET
+479 KKIET

-489 KATDPKKAGGL
+489 KATDPKKAGGI
-500 KSFLIGLRDGLQAF
+500 KSFLMGLRDGLQAF
-514 AKSAGKTLLGA
+514 AKGAGKTLLGA

-532 AILGAGFAV
+532 AILGVGFAV
-541 AMAILGDVDPVGM
+541 AMEILGDVDPVKM
-554 LAFSVSIG
+554 LAFSVSMG
-562 ILGAALALM
+562 ILGATLAL
-571 GQIGGNV
+571 IANVAGNV
-578 IMGALALG
+578 IVGALALG
-586 IVAIALIPAAYAFS
+586 IVAVALIPAAYAFS
-600 LLENVDIGKMIAFSI
+600 LLENVDVGKMIAFSI

-626 LGFIAPFVI
+626 LGFLFVPI
-635 AGAAALLVLGL
+635 VAGAAALMILGAAL
-646 AIIPAAMAFSM
+646 IPAAMAFGM
-657 LSDANMEGIVD
+657 LGDSGVEGIVES
-668 KLATLGAVAGP
+668 LGTLGQVAGP
-679 LLMVGAGLISI
+679 LLMVGAGLVSI
-690 AAGLGIMGYAGMAAL
+690 AAGLAIMGYVGMGAL
-705 PVLGMLL
+705 PILGMLL
-712 ALSAAAPALIALGG
+712 ALSVAGPALLALGG
-726 ALGGIFG
+726 ALGGSFG

-754 AAQPIQIVV
+754 AGQPIQIVV

>member
-1 MAESNKQKKQAYLE
+1 MAESNKQKKQAYIE

-52 KSADGIKALDEA
+52 KSADGIQKLDEA
-64 INELLLEQAKTKSDI
+64 INELLLEQARTKSDI

-92 IMKLEEERKGLMD
+92 IMKLEEKRKDLME
-105 DLNDKLKDA
+105 DLTDKLKDA
-114 SGMNNEFVKAFQQGG
+114 GGLNNEFVKAFQQGG
-129 AIGVG
+129 LIGAG

-158 LYTNMGTSADEATRL
+158 LYTNMGTSTEEATRL
-173 GFQTLGAAISIEGL
+173 GFQTLGAAFSIEGL

-206 TTRGVTSQMQKDIA
+206 TTRGITLQMQKDIA

-236 EIFEQTAQSS
+236 AIFEQTAQSS

-288 LAKKTAELQR
+288 LAKKTAELQK

-320 QAEMKVRAMGMDQIA
+320 RAEMKVRAMGMDDIA

-343 AAMAFEFGDEAQGME
+343 AAMAFEFGEEAEGME
-358 LMSQALQQAGVDAER
+358 LMGQALKQAGVDAER

-400 IKQEQFA
+400 VKQAEFA
-407 RLKKENPTMSTEELQ
+407 RLKAENPTMSPEELQ
-422 ALAEADAK
+422 ALSEAKKETEILLSKAVSGG
-430 TAQIMGKVGSFGADI
+430 TELGI
-445 GVAFAGAVAQM
+445 AFAGAVAQM

-464 KDFGFKNLIPGMSKK
+464 KSMGFENLIPGMSKK
-479 PKVET
+479 KKIET

-489 KATDPKKAGGL
+489 KATDPKKAGGI
-500 KSFLIGLRDGLQAF
+500 KSFLMGLRDGLQAF
-514 AKSAGKTLLGA
+514 AKGAGKTLLGA

-532 AILGAGFAV
+532 AILGVGFAV
-541 AMAILGDVDPVGM
+541 AMEILGDVDPVKM
-554 LAFSVSIG
+554 LAFSVSMG
-562 ILGAALALM
+562 ILGATLAL
-571 GQIGGNV
+571 IANVAGNV
-578 IMGALALG
+578 IVGALALG
-586 IVAIALIPAAYAFS
+586 IVAVALIPAAYAFS
-600 LLENVDIGKMIAFSI
+600 LLENVDVGKMIAFSI

-626 LGFIAPFVI
+626 LGFLFVPI
-635 AGAAALLVLGL
+635 VAGAAALMILGAAL
-646 AIIPAAMAFSM
+646 IPAAMAFGM
-657 LSDANMEGIVD
+657 LGDSGVEGIVES
-668 KLATLGAVAGP
+668 LGTLGQVAGP
-679 LLMVGAGLISI
+679 LLMVGAGLVSI
-690 AAGLGIMGYAGMAAL
+690 AAGLAIMGYVGMGAL
-705 PVLGMLL
+705 PILGMLL
-712 ALSAAAPALIALGG
+712 ALSVAAPALLALGG

-754 AAQPIQIVV
+754 AGQPIQIVV

>member
-52 KSADGIKALDEA
+52 KSADGIQKLDEA

-288 LAKKTAELQR
+288 LAKKTAELQK

-626 LGFIAPFVI
+626 LGFIAPFVM

>member
-626 LGFIAPFVI
+626 LGFIAPFVM

-657 LSDANMEGIVD
+657 LSDANMEGIVE